1 MTIETINLGTPNA
14 RDGDTVREAFRK
26 INVNFDA
33 FVTDLGGITSA
44 IDYLQT
50 NLGANGLS
58 AYEIARQLGFDGT
71 QQEWL
76 ATLQGDRGDKGDT
89 GAQGVSVTLQ
99 GTKATIADLPP
110 TPLDPNDYAGHGWI
124 VTTGDGQTHDD
135 GSLWFW
141 NLTEVAW
148 NDIGP
153 IVGPQGDQGDRG
165 DQGERGIGVSSATV
179 NGSGHLII
187 TRTDLTTIDAGY
199 VLGPKGDKGDTGDK
213 GDVGDKGDKG
223 DAGTIAVGTV
233 TTGAAGS
240 SVEVTNTGTAS
251 SATLNFT
258 IPQGSKGDKGDKG
271 DIGDK
276 GDKGDVGDKGDKGD
290 IGDPSTV
297 PGPSAYAV
305 ALANGFVGTEAEWLD
320 SLVGQAGDIA
330 NGQVAGVVKV
340 GNTGNINITPDG
352 TISVPIATTSAL
364 GVVKAGTNVNIDE
377 FGAISVSKGAG
388 INTVKDIPDVNST
401 AGGAALNDGA
411 LLVYNSSSERWD
423 TVQNL
428 RSNEMDG
435 GFF

>member
-1 MTIETINLGTPNA
+1 VTIETINLGTPNA

-26 INVNFDA
+26 INGNFDT

-76 ATLQGDRGDKGDT
+76 ATLQGEQGDKGDT

-124 VTTGDGQTHDD
+124 VTTGDGQTHEN

-141 NLTEVAW
+141 NLTEAAW

-153 IVGPQGDQGDRG
+153 IVGPAGDKGDTG
-165 DQGERGIGVSSATV
+165 DQGERGIGVSTAAV
-179 NGSGHLII
+179 NVSGHLII
-187 TRTDLTTIDAGY
+187 TRSDATTIDAGY
-199 VLGPKGDKGDTGDK
+199 VLGPQG
-213 GDVGDKGDKG
+213 
-223 DAGTIAVGTV
+223 
-233 TTGAAGS
+233 
-240 SVEVTNTGTAS
+240 
-251 SATLNFT
+251 
-258 IPQGSKGDKGDKG
+258 PQGVKGDKGDKG
-271 DIGDK
+271 DTGTIAVGTVATGAAGSTPIITNVGTASAAILDFTIPK
-276 GDKGDVGDKGDKGD
+276 GDRGEA
-290 IGDPSTV
+290 STV
-297 PGPSAYAV
+297 PGPSAYDVAV
-305 ALANGFVGTEAEWLD
+305 ANGFTGTEAEWLTT
-320 SLVGQAGDIA
+320 LIGTAGDVA
-330 NGQVAGVVKV
+330 TEYAAGVVKI
-340 GNTGNINITPDG
+340 GSNINITQDG
-352 TISVPIATTSAL
+352 TISIPVATTSTL
-364 GVVKAGTNVNIDE
+364 GVVKAGTNVSID
-377 FGAISVSKGAG
+377 GNGTISITKGAG
-388 INTVKDIPDVNST
+388 INTVVDIPDVNTS

-411 LLVYNSSSERWD
+411 LLVYNASSERWD
-423 TVQNL
+423 TIQNL